1 MIFKTHFLIFFLL
14 TALLLS
20 CRNDDL
26 TTLKTDSETAYF
38 VFGSYYGECAGDQC
52 VSYFVIENEKLYK
65 IASHQY
71 PKPAVTMAN
80 YIPLPQNSYEAVS
93 DVVAF
98 PENLLKEKDTVLGC
112 PDCGD
117 WGGLYIEV
125 ISNGEKKYWFIDK
138 MKSNLP
144 AYLHDY
150 VDLVNERIEFL
161 KK

>member
-1 MIFKTHFLIFFLL
+1 MILKTHFFTSVLL
-14 TALLLS
+14 ALLLLS

-26 TTLKTDSETAYF
+26 TTLKTDSETPYF
-38 VFGSYYGECAGDQC
+38 VFGSYYGECGGDQC

-65 IASHQY
+65 VASHQY
-71 PKPAVTMAN
+71 PKPAITAAN
-80 YIPLPQNSYEAVS
+80 YIPLAQSSYETVK

-98 PENLLKEKDTVLGC
+98 PENLLQEKESVLGC

-125 ISNGEKKYWFIDK
+125 ISNGEKKYWFIDN
-138 MKSNLP
+138 MKTNIP
-144 AYLHDY
+144 AYLHNY
-150 VDLVNERIEFL
+150 VDVLNERIEFL